1 MKRRITLVMRAVD
14 TSPLSSWLAEY
25 PDIIER
31 YPGSKGRTQGEM
43 KEMTPAPNAIKTW
56 TR

>member
-1 MKRRITLVMRAVD
+1 MRAVD

-43 KEMTPAPNAIKTW
+43 NEMTPAPNAIKTW

>member
-1 MKRRITLVMRAVD
+1 MRVDD
-14 TSPLSSWLAEY
+14 TSPSSSWAAEY

-31 YPGSKGRTQGEM
+31 YPGSKGRTHGEM